1 MAQASTVQARAA
13 VLRQTNAPMT
23 IETIAVGP
31 LAPGDVLV
39 RIRAASLC
47 HTDLEAI
54 EGQLAVRLPAVLGH
68 EAAGEIA
75 ARGADVT
82 ALAPGDRV
90 VLSWNPHC
98 GHCFYCERAQPILCT
113 QFLAN
118 GPPAF
123 HFDGKP
129 RLSCDAVPVHQLM
142 YLGGFAEYCV
152 VPAQSAIRVPDAMP
166 FDRAALLGCGVMT
179 GVGAATRIADLRWGG
194 VALVIGCGAVG
205 LSAIQGCRLAGAG
218 AIVACDPNPARR
230 KLAGAFGA
238 THNAPPGDSAPSAPP
253 GGSATPA
260 PPGGSATPAPPGGD
274 PTIELVRSLTN
285 GRGADVVIEAA
296 GAPGGFRLSVEA
308 VRPGGQVVW
317 LGKTGVGEQLAFRW
331 GSLMQEK
338 RITRS
343 SYGGARPQQD
353 FPLLA
358 QAYLDGRLNLDDMIS
373 ARIRLEDINHGFAA
387 LKRGETVRSVIMMEG
402 VA

>member
-1 MAQASTVQARAA
+1 MVQARAA
-13 VLRQTNAPMT
+13 VLRQTNAPMA
-23 IETIAVGP
+23 IETIEVGP

-39 RIRAASLC
+39 RVRAASLC

-54 EGQLAVRLPAVLGH
+54 EGQLAVKLPAVLGH
-68 EAAGEIA
+68 EAAGEIVDA
-75 ARGADVT
+75 GAEVT
-82 ALAPGDRV
+82 NLSLGDRV

-98 GHCFYCERAQPILCT
+98 GRCFYCERAQPILCT
-113 QFLAN
+113 TFLAN
-118 GPPAF
+118 GPQAF

-179 GVGAATRIADLRWGG
+179 GVGAATRIAALRWGA

-218 AIVACDPNPARR
+218 AIIACDPNPARR
-230 KLAGAFGA
+230 QLANALGA
-238 THNAPPGDSAPSAPP
+238 TH
-253 GGSATPA
+253 ATPPDDA
-260 PPGGSATPAPPGGD
+260 AVMDLA
-274 PTIELVRSLTN
+274 RSLTN

-296 GAPGGFRLSVEA
+296 GVPAAFRLSLEA

-317 LGKTGVGEQLAFRW
+317 LGKTGVGEQVAFRW

-343 SYGGARPQQD
+343 SYGGARPAQD

-358 QAYLDGRLNLDDMIS
+358 RAYLDGRLNLDDMIS
-373 ARIRLEDINHGFAA
+373 ARIGLEDINDGFAA
-387 LKRGETVRSVIMMEG
+387 LKCGETVRSVIMLG
-402 VA
+402 GGG